1 MSGITINPFSDFLRS
16 PNRDEVLQFIKR
28 LKPYVTE
35 HPLIRIGPNYDG
47 GYLLPDDLAGIQS
60 CYSPGVG
67 GSSNF
72 ELDLAQRG
80 IRSYMADASVDGPAT
95 SHPRFTFEK
104 KFLGTEDSGD
114 YTTLASWIKRH
125 TPTDYNLILQMD
137 IEGSE
142 YSVINSTREEIFSK
156 FRIMNIE
163 FHHLHLLW
171 ERESLNILN
180 IFFDKLLKNFTVV
193 HLHPNNY
200 ERGFVKDG
208 ITIPPVLEIT
218 FLRNDRIKQKSP
230 AQVFPHPLDFD
241 NAGHVA
247 PFPLPLEWYKD

>member
-1 MSGITINPFSDFLRS
+1 MSGIINNPLSGFLRS
-16 PNRDEVLQFIKR
+16 PDRDEVMQFIKR
-28 LKPYVTE
+28 LRPYTIE
-35 HPLIRIGPNYDG
+35 HPLIRVGPNFDG
-47 GYLLPDDLAGIQS
+47 GYLLPDDLVDVKS

-72 ELDLAQRG
+72 ELSLAQRG
-80 IRSYMADASVDGPAT
+80 IHSFMADASVDGPAA
-95 SHPRFTFEK
+95 SHPLFSFEK
-104 KFLGTEDSGD
+104 KFLGTEDFGD

-142 YSVINSTREEIFSK
+142 YPVINSTPEEVFSR

-163 FHHLHLLW
+163 FHHFHLLW
-171 ERESLNILN
+171 DRKSLDNLN
-180 IFFDKLLKNFTVV
+180 IFFDKLLKKFTII
-193 HLHPNNY
+193 HLHPNNC
-200 ERGFVKDG
+200 EVGFVKEG

-230 AQVFPHPLDFD
+230 AQFFPHALDVD
-241 NAGHVA
+241 NAPHLTT
-247 PFPLPLEWYKD
+247 FTLPSEWYKD

>member
-1 MSGITINPFSDFLRS
+1 MSGIIINPFSDFLRS
-16 PNRDEVLQFIKR
+16 PNRDEVMQFIKR
-28 LKPYVTE
+28 LRPYATE
-35 HPLIRIGPNYDG
+35 HSLIRIGPNYDG
-47 GYLLPDDLAGIQS
+47 GYLLPDDLTGIQS

-67 GSSNF
+67 GSSSF

-80 IRSYMADASVDGPAT
+80 IRSFMADASVNGPAT
-95 SHPRFTFEK
+95 SHPLFSFEK
-104 KFLGTEDSGD
+104 KFLGAENSGD
-114 YTTLASWIKRH
+114 YTTLASWIERH
-125 TPTDYNLILQMD
+125 TPSDQNLILQMD
-137 IEGSE
+137 IEGGE
-142 YSVINSTREEIFSK
+142 YHVIDSTPEEVFSK

-163 FHHLHLLW
+163 FHHLQLLW
-171 ERESLNILN
+171 DRKSLDNLN

-200 ERGFVKDG
+200 ERGYVKDG

-230 AQVFPHPLDFD
+230 AQVFPHPLDF
-241 NAGHVA
+241 NNGTQVA